1 MLSYFGNLKSFL
13 ASSQHFPAR
22 PIFFIAECRKP
33 LLWQVF
39 TSVREAIG
47 NFSGYRD
54 FSTSK
59 EKHRRSVAAVL
70 ATTSAGVAEPA
81 ALVENVVGHSA
92 LKVMTYLDT
101 GRTIRLGPRDTIVL
115 SYLHSCVR
123 ETIIGGTVTIGVDQ
137 SEVRAGKVTRT
148 KLDCGESMFVP
159 TGNSD
164 AQFAGRV
171 SRGTKPHTP

>member
-1 MLSYFGNLKSFL
+1 LSEQIFRIFGRLCAL
-13 ASSQHFPAR
+13 AVTGAP
-22 PIFFIAECRKP
+22 
-33 LLWQVF
+33 
-39 TSVREAIG
+39 
-47 NFSGYRD
+47 
-54 FSTSK
+54 
-59 EKHRRSVAAVL
+59 
-70 ATTSAGVAEPA
+70 SA
-81 ALVENVVGHSA
+81 N
-92 LKVMTYLDT
+92 T

-137 SEVRAGKVTRT
+137 SEVRAGKLTRT

-171 SRGTKPHTP
+171 FRGTKPHTP